1 VKTLKNTFFL
11 LVLLTTTASAIP
23 AIEIE
28 KDDKPTTTQM
38 RDVLLNGSLRGRA
51 EAAQR
56 LMALAT
62 PEAMAA
68 LFDGMADTY
77 AAYIAADAVL
87 QRAIQKP
94 EGLAPLLLPGLK
106 HKDYRTRMLTAYML
120 GKTGDKAASSELSV
134 ALSDESRDVRLY
146 SAQALRKAGDKN
158 AVPALIKALSDQYGL
173 VRLQAAAALG
183 QIGDSSAIPGLIKAL
198 DDPDA
203 AINAARALGK
213 LGGKE
218 AEDALV
224 AKIKAPDPAVSWAVI
239 EALGACSKTPAVSQQ
254 LKDLAKTT
262 TNERTKKTC
271 EDASAAIDGRAEK

>member
-1 VKTLKNTFFL
+1 VKAPRRILLSFL
-11 LVLLTTTASAIP
+11 LIGTVTSSIP

-28 KDDKPTTTQM
+28 KDDKPTTAQM
-38 RDVLLNGSLRGRA
+38 REILLSGSLRGRA

-68 LFDGMADTY
+68 LFDGMSDTY

-87 QRAIQKP
+87 QRVIQKP
-94 EGLAPLLLPGLK
+94 DGLAPLLFPGLK
-106 HKDYRTRMLTAYML
+106 HKDFCTRMLTAYML
-120 GKTGDKAASSELSV
+120 GKTGDKSASAELSA
-134 ALSDESRDVRLY
+134 ALSDENRDVRLY

-183 QIGDSSAIPGLIKAL
+183 QIGNSSAAPNLAKAL

-218 AEDALV
+218 AEDALI
-224 AKIKAPDPAVSWAVI
+224 AKIKAPDPVVSWAVI
-239 EALGACSKTPAVSQQ
+239 EALGAFSKSPAVSQQ
-254 LKDLAKTT
+254 LKDLAKSA
-262 TNERTKKTC
+262 TNERTKKSY
-271 EDASAAIDGRAEK
+271 EDASAAIDGRAGK